1 MIIYIYNDF
10 NYNIYEDPDEDEDVE
25 TSKNSSES
33 KMTEVKSEREFDEK
47 SEREFDEGKGSQY
60 SENHDSGKSSD
71 RDNYAKQ
78 ILPSK
83 EEYDRM
89 SPREQQEVRAAKGA
103 IYSKDEDGED
113 RDGGSDKGE

>member
-1 MIIYIYNDF
+1 
-10 NYNIYEDPDEDEDVE
+10 
-25 TSKNSSES
+25 
-33 KMTEVKSEREFDEK
+33 MTEEKKSEREFDEK

-89 SPREQQEVRAAKGA
+89 SPREQQEVRATKGA
-103 IYSKDEDGED
+103 IYGKDEDEEGED